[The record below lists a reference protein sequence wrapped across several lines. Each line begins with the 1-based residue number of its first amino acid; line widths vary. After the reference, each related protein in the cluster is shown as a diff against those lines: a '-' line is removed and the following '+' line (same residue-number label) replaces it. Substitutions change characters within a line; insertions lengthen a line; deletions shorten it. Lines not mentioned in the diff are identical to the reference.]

1 MVSSKETARLLLFV
15 IIVIPLFVILRKAKT
30 CSMVWET
37 IFFMDDLKLF
47 ETTKIRLVSNRQK
60 LVRSK
65 GEKLPVDE
73 IMKVLKVKIRT
84 LCLG

>member
-1 MVSSKETARLLLFV
+1 
-15 IIVIPLFVILRKAKT
+15 
-30 CSMVWET
+30 MVWET

-65 GEKLPVDE
+65 GVKLPIDE